1 MDIFKTKI
9 PKYQRE
15 KCNAIIHGAAL
26 ATGSAGAGLAQIP
39 LSDSALITPIQ
50 IGMIIAL
57 GKVFEQ
63 EITESVATSILAG
76 IIAPFVGRS
85 VSQVV
90 FGWVPLLG
98 NAVNATTAASLTE
111 LIGWRVALNFYKN
124 QLNCIDDM
132 AQKDNLKFKVDSELC
147 LNDENENIVYQLV
160 KRAEEFIHNGKT
172 KNENKNEYN
181 TLLDEIENELDGLE
195 GEEFRCLQNIYEQL
209 LHIPEQ

>member
-9 PKYQRE
+9 PNYQRV
-15 KCNAIIHGAAL
+15 KCSAIIHGAAL

-85 VSQVV
+85 VSQVA

-124 QLNCIDDM
+124 QLNCIDDI
-132 AQKDNLKFKVDSELC
+132 AQKDNLQVDSELC
-147 LNDENENIVYQLV
+147 LHDENENIVCQLV
-160 KRAEEFIHNGKT
+160 KRAEEFIHNSKT

-195 GEEFRCLQNIYEQL
+195 GEEFRYLQNIYEQL